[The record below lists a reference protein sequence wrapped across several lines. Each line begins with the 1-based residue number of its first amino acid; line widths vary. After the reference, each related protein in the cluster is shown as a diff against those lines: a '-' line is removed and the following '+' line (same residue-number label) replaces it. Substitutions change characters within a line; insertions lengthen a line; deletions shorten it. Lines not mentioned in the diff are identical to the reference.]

1 MREMNRERKV
11 VREKHSCD
19 IYMQFIK
26 AIYST
31 IHCTSLDKEEMKKN
45 TREIWHVADVYM

>member
-1 MREMNRERKV
+1 LWY
-11 VREKHSCD
+11 
-19 IYMQFIK
+19 IYAIK

-45 TREIWHVADVYM
+45 TREIWHVADVFV